1 MYRYSRLFAVCCK
14 DRASR
19 CEVESLPF
27 QPWDRFP
34 HIFPYMA
41 VSFNTYKFI
50 YIFSR
55 FASFYLAV
63 SCSFPIIFF
72 NAHLALSL
80 SLFLSLYL
88 CISLFLSLYLSF
100 SLFLSLPYLS
110 IYIFIYR
117 SIFIYVQI
125 FFFIFSLLQGSQG
138 LQFSIRNLT
147 VLATGSIP
155 TYVSFIYCNL
165 FINIHAFFLSSQQSY
180 PFFIHQFQYTQI
192 LCDYLSLS
200 HTHTLSHSLTLSLIH
215 FVSLS
220 LSL

>member
-34 HIFPYMA
+34 HIYPYMA
-41 VSFNTYKFI
+41 VSFSYCNSFI
-50 YIFSR
+50 CFISR
-55 FASFYLAV
+55 FRFILQSFAYFRNSFLMHISLSLLGIDSHIYSHIWLCRLIHINLFISSHVLLRFILQSHAV
-63 SCSFPIIFF
+63 FQLSFSMHI
-72 NAHLALSL
+72 SL
-80 SLFLSLYL
+80 SLFLFF
-88 CISLFLSLYLSF
+88 CLSIFVSLSF

-138 LQFSIRNLT
+138 LQFS
-147 VLATGSIP
+147 
-155 TYVSFIYCNL
+155 
-165 FINIHAFFLSSQQSY
+165 
-180 PFFIHQFQYTQI
+180 
-192 LCDYLSLS
+192 
-200 HTHTLSHSLTLSLIH
+200 LTLTL
-215 FVSLS
+215 SLS
-220 LSL
+220 LSLSLTL